1 MSGSNNLNNFLAN
14 NGAVNRFMNN
24 TKLVTGPLQFG
35 VYNAYVN
42 VDAKNGAFKFDVV
55 PVLFKKPHKRKTVN
69 GLGIEVKEIKLLYG
83 RMQVG
88 AKHTARVTPSNEN
101 AKKHNYFA
109 AQIDGYVFSGSEERK
124 FLIKVYKN
132 GKMQI
137 ASGFLN
143 NDANQPEILRKY
155 IVDTFLNK
163 YKPLYNTMKYVNLV
177 STFKV
182 NAIVNQVGIAKEFS
196 RVVEYEPELSP
207 QLIINWPPSQNAS
220 SRVRFIIHKTGKFQI
235 VKPEPKKKGELTT
248 ITMNQV
254 RQAYK
259 TTAKDLVKRLD
270 KSGFLK
276 ISNTRTPSPVVKKT
290 RKQNNNETT
299 NVNINKNITYYNNT
313 VYKNGKNGIKI
324 KDKKCAS
331 LPKPELKKIADK
343 LGIVDATSKTTKD
356 QLCSKIKSKVYGSF
370 KIGSKPCL
378 AHKKEELVQL
388 AIARGI
394 PVSETDTVKTICG
407 KLNRPKPAPRAPSSI
422 KREARQAVQNAKR
435 NETLVKRR
443 LTNNAIRENIKKLYG
458 SRWTNQYQ
466 NVMPPLDSNLKLM
479 RQKLN
484 TASKNP
490 DFTTKDGV
498 LKKTQANV
506 IKRDTV
512 RMWKLERR
520 AELNKKQN
528 NFNRELE
535 NLMEKNSPSPIK
547 RDMPA
552 GTRIEQI

>member
-1 MSGSNNLNNFLAN
+1 
-14 NGAVNRFMNN
+14 
-24 TKLVTGPLQFG
+24 
-35 VYNAYVN
+35 
-42 VDAKNGAFKFDVV
+42 
-55 PVLFKKPHKRKTVN
+55 
-69 GLGIEVKEIKLLYG
+69 
-83 RMQVG
+83 MQVG
-88 AKHTARVTPSNEN
+88 GRHTARVTPSNEN

-276 ISNTRTPSPVVKKT
+276 ISNTRTPSPIVKKT

-356 QLCSKIKSKVYGSF
+356 QLC
-370 KIGSKPCL
+370 L
-378 AHKKEELVQL
+378 
-388 AIARGI
+388 
-394 PVSETDTVKTICG
+394 
-407 KLNRPKPAPRAPSSI
+407 
-422 KREARQAVQNAKR
+422 
-435 NETLVKRR
+435 
-443 LTNNAIRENIKKLYG
+443 LY
-458 SRWTNQYQ
+458 T
-466 NVMPPLDSNLKLM
+466 
-479 RQKLN
+479 
-484 TASKNP
+484 
-490 DFTTKDGV
+490 
-498 LKKTQANV
+498 
-506 IKRDTV
+506 
-512 RMWKLERR
+512 
-520 AELNKKQN
+520 
-528 NFNRELE
+528 
-535 NLMEKNSPSPIK
+535 SPSP
-547 RDMPA
+547 RD
-552 GTRIEQI
+552 